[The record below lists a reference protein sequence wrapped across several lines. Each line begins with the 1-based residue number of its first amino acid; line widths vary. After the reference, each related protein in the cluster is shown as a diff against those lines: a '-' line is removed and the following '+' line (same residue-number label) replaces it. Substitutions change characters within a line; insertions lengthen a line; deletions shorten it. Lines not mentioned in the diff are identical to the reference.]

1 MLGSRYFDLI
11 HSVIRYSSVGP
22 KRLAVTPKEEC
33 MLSRHSK
40 AMAILML
47 SIAVAAG
54 GLVLTRHVIAVAGE
68 ADAER
73 LNRSILDYIAQKN
86 PQAPIRAFQR
96 FPEALVA
103 EAQKSNLDHC
113 LVLAQAEVE
122 SEFHQDA
129 VGAAGEIGL
138 FQILPSTAAIME
150 PVVGPFKR
158 PVGVKAVRDAKSD
171 ARSARDLGDLAAPVV
186 SRRSALPYLR
196 DIMPRGSTVRA
207 ALPEYSG
214 GPAGRHPHY
223 YRMVMGTYVEILERS
238 ELRCRFRET
247 PKPSPVLTTLLT
259 RA

>member
-158 PVGVKAVRDAKSD
+158 PVGVKAVRDAKST
-171 ARSARDLGDLAAPVV
+171 RDLGDLADPVV
-186 SRRSALPYLR
+186 STRFAMAYLR
-196 DIMPRGSTVRA
+196 DIMTRKSNVRD
-207 ALPEYSG
+207 ALTEYNG

-223 YRMVMGTYVEILERS
+223 YRMVMGTYVEILERAD
-238 ELRCRFRET
+238 LRCRFRET
-247 PKPSPVLTTLLT
+247 PKPSPALTTFLI

>member
-122 SEFHQDA
+122 SEFRHDA

-138 FQILPSTAAIME
+138 FQMLPSTAAIME

-158 PVGVKAVRDAKSD
+158 PTIKQLREAKT
-171 ARSARDLGDLAAPVV
+171 ARDLGDLADPVV
-186 SRRSALPYLR
+186 STKFAMAYLR
-196 DIMPRGSTVRA
+196 DIMTRKSNVKD
-207 ALPEYSG
+207 ALTEYNG

-247 PKPSPVLTTLLT
+247 PKPSPTLTTLLT